1 MCIGIRRIRL
11 EKEVDD
17 GRSFVKI
24 KTATE
29 YGREGMIYQLGQTEK
44 AAALFAGWQ
53 ETMIW
58 SCMQGVM
65 GKIYVN
71 SLTDPVSAMAILGD
85 FCFLTGKPDK
95 EMVLYP
101 FGPADRE
108 ILIMIPRE
116 DAWAGQ
122 IEACYGKRAK
132 KTVRYAT
139 RKEPDIFEEEKLQ
152 RIVEGLPDGFSLKKI
167 DQALFERCKELE
179 WCRDL
184 VRQYEDYAVYCR
196 RGLGV
201 AILKDGE
208 PVSGASSYSGYIGG
222 IEVEIDT
229 REDMRRNGLARI
241 CGAKLILECLRR
253 GWYPSWDAQNTWS
266 ADLAEKL
273 GYHLSGA
280 YTAYEVMWKNPEE

>member
-1 MCIGIRRIRL
+1 
-11 EKEVDD
+11 
-17 GRSFVKI
+17 
-24 KTATE
+24 
-29 YGREGMIYQLGQTEK
+29 MIYQLGQTEK

-132 KTVRYAT
+132 KPFGMPPGKSRMY
-139 RKEPDIFEEEKLQ
+139 
-152 RIVEGLPDGFSLKKI
+152 LKKKSYRGSWR
-167 DQALFERCKELE
+167 D
-179 WCRDL
+179 CRM
-184 VRQYEDYAVYCR
+184 
-196 RGLGV
+196 GF
-201 AILKDGE
+201 
-208 PVSGASSYSGYIGG
+208 
-222 IEVEIDT
+222 
-229 REDMRRNGLARI
+229 
-241 CGAKLILECLRR
+241 
-253 GWYPSWDAQNTWS
+253 
-266 ADLAEKL
+266 
-273 GYHLSGA
+273 H
-280 YTAYEVMWKNPEE
+280 